1 MPTFAIGLA
10 LATALVVPR
19 VTMPPAAPAPTAA
32 ASMVAAADSERA
44 DRDIRQVALHHAADV
59 RGCYEAQGL
68 RRNPGLSGV
77 VEIELRVL
85 PTGVVD
91 SARVSASQLAGT
103 GKLEVE
109 RCIVE
114 TARNWR
120 FERGPFGVETI
131 VYPFTLSPTFD
142 EVKKLR
148 SA

>member
-1 MPTFAIGLA
+1 
-10 LATALVVPR
+10 
-19 VTMPPAAPAPTAA
+19 MPPTAPRAG
-32 ASMVAAADSERA
+32 VAALDSVRT
-44 DRDIRQVALHHAADV
+44 DVDIRQVALHHAADV
-59 RGCYEAQGL
+59 RGCYESQGL

-91 SARVSASQLAGT
+91 SARVSSSQLAGS

-109 RCIVE
+109 RCLVE

-120 FERGPFGVETI
+120 FDRGPFGVETI

-142 EVKKLR
+142 EAKKLR

>member
-1 MPTFAIGLA
+1 MLPSAFAVGLA
-10 LATALVVPR
+10 LVAAL
-19 VTMPPAAPAPTAA
+19 AAPRGITLQSSRPGAPA
-32 ASMVAAADSERA
+32 VAAADSERA
-44 DRDIRQVALHHAADV
+44 DGDIRQVALHHAAEV

-68 RRNPGLSGV
+68 KRNPRLAGV

-91 SARVSASQLAGT
+91 SARVSSSQLAGY

-114 TARNWR
+114 LARNWR
-120 FERGPFGVETI
+120 FDRGPFSVETI
-131 VYPFTLSPTFD
+131 VYPFTLAPTFD
-142 EVKKLR
+142 EPKKLR